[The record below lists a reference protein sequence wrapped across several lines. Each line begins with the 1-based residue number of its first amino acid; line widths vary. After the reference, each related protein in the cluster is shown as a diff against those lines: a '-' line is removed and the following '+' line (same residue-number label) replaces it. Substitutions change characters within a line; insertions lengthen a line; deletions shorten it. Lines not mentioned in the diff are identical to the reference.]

1 MDYQSHSPIFGWIGS
16 FFIHGLLIVVL
27 IATMNLTSPAVQ
39 EEKEET
45 VQVQLVSAPP
55 PEQTPPPTPQRTPRR
70 TPSPTP
76 EPVRENEIVVAEA
89 TPEKT
94 PKPTPKPTQTP
105 KKTPKPTPEPTKTP
119 KPTPNPTAKPTKT
132 PKPEPTK
139 TPEPKPEP
147 TPERNRSLTPE
158 EMKKLYEKNDITASG
173 RERKPEKTPT
183 KPSPPSTT
191 TSSSDSSPIKMSG
204 STLSDNYKRAALGKV
219 SRYFTIPK
227 SKERSQTAIVAFT
240 ILKNGAITNIQ
251 LKKSCGD
258 PALDKL
264 AIDALKKAK
273 TFGALPDGSD
283 QTSVRHEIE
292 FSMRQ

>member
-1 MDYQSHSPIFGWIGS
+1 MDYQSHSPILGWIGS

-27 IATMNLTSPAVQ
+27 IATMNLTGPTVQ

-55 PEQTPPPTPQRTPRR
+55 PEQTPPPTPRITPRR
-70 TPSPTP
+70 TPAPTP

-94 PKPTPKPTQTP
+94 PKPTPRPTVKPT
-105 KKTPKPTPEPTKTP
+105 KTPKPTPEPTKTP
-119 KPTPNPTAKPTKT
+119 KPTPKPTAKPTKT
-132 PKPEPTK
+132 
-139 TPEPKPEP
+139 PKPEP

-191 TSSSDSSPIKMSG
+191 SASSDSAPIKMSG
-204 STLSDNYKRAALGKV
+204 SSLSDNYKRAALGKV

-240 ILKNGAITNIQ
+240 ILKNGSITNIQ